1 MARTTSS
8 VQTRRR
14 RKKVL
19 RQAKGYFG
27 SKRTLFRT
35 ANEQL
40 MRSLRY
46 SFIGRKQRKRDFRK
60 LWIQRIN
67 AACRLNG
74 TKYSQFIYGL
84 SLADIDINR
93 KMLANM
99 AVNDPEAFTALV
111 EVTNE
116 AIKTYPNGKKDKLN
130 GKAQVTVQTTQKVK
144 AVPKKVV
151 PKAKEEPKKAEPKV
165 KEEVKKTEPKV
176 KEESTADLNK
186 LTVAELRELASERG
200 LTGYSALRKAEL
212 IEALL
217 EK

>member
-1 MARTTSS
+1 MARTKGS

-19 RQAKGYFG
+19 KQAKGYFG

-35 ANEQL
+35 ANEQV

-67 AACRLNG
+67 AACRLND

-84 SLADIDINR
+84 SLADIEINR
-93 KMLANM
+93 KMLADM
-99 AVNDPEAFTALV
+99 AVNDPEGFTALV
-111 EVTNE
+111 EVANE
-116 AIKTYPNGKKDKLN
+116 AIKTYPNGRKDKLN
-130 GKAQVTVQTTQKVK
+130 GKAEVAPKTQEK
-144 AVPKKVV
+144 AKKAE
-151 PKAKEEPKKAEPKV
+151 PKAKEE
-165 KEEVKKTEPKV
+165 
-176 KEESTADLNK
+176 TADDLNN
-186 LTVAELRELASERG
+186 LTVSELRELAKERD
-200 LTGYSALRKAEL
+200 LTGYSTLRKAEL

-217 EK
+217 ES